1 MRVKR
6 DELMMRISTRK
17 RLVRIQYSDA
27 VVLINKFVHMD
38 KNVFVILIFLII
50 QKSTEK
56 KKY

>member
-6 DELMMRISTRK
+6 DELMMRISARK